1 MWDYYLESSMN
12 ILNSGRCVLFS
23 KVYEYS
29 ELCRC
34 VYDVQKG
41 MFDYS
46 ELCKCENAIQK
57 GL

>member
-1 MWDYYLESSMN
+1 MN

-57 GL
+57 GK

>member
-1 MWDYYLESSMN
+1 MN
-12 ILNSGRCVLFS
+12 IMNSADELMLFR

-34 VYDVQKG
+34 VNDVQKG
-41 MFDYS
+41 IFDYS